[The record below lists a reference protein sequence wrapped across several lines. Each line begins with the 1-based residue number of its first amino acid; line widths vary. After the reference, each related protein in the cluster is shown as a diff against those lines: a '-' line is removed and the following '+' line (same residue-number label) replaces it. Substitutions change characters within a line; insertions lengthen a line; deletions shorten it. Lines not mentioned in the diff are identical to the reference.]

1 MCCSTKLLLLIKVSC
16 VFREKSVLVVVVVVV
31 KFLYY
36 FFSRACINDG
46 HRWAKKRFFVSLFLF
61 PLFCFFS
68 HTHQYT
74 KNQKNQT
81 EKRQE
86 TLLCVIAAFLHFPN
100 EGEDDD
106 DDTTDE
112 SI

>member
-1 MCCSTKLLLLIKVSC
+1 MCCSTKLLLRIKVSC
-16 VFREKSVLVVVVVVV
+16 VFREKSVLVVVVVV

-36 FFSRACINDG
+36 FFSRACING

>member
-1 MCCSTKLLLLIKVSC
+1 MSC
-16 VFREKSVLVVVVVVV
+16 VFREKSVLVVVVVVVV

-36 FFSRACINDG
+36 FFSRACINKWSDG
-46 HRWAKKRFFVSLFLF
+46 RKRDFLF
-61 PLFCFFS
+61 PFFCFLCFVS
-68 HTHQYT
+68 FHTRT
-74 KNQKNQT
+74 PKKSNR
-81 EKRQE
+81 EEARDIIIS
-86 TLLCVIAAFLHFPN
+86 VIAAFLHFPN